1 VDQFAWV
8 KDLTPSSWSFPKY
21 QRKISIWGQHQCT
34 NCSYQIVWWFICG
47 LLHLPAQL
55 STMQHCLQYRKSG
68 TLALLWALHT
78 CATARSMLVNNWK
91 EHPVKRSR
99 NIIAWVVEKYLNLWF
114 DHENGLP
121 DLSGQISEN
130 FIQKYSKKKTLGGN
144 AFGCGAPKDQN
155 IFLVMGYVD
164 RPISNTWE
172 LWKQHMNIW
181 QSI

>member
-1 VDQFAWV
+1 
-8 KDLTPSSWSFPKY
+8 
-21 QRKISIWGQHQCT
+21 
-34 NCSYQIVWWFICG
+34 
-47 LLHLPAQL
+47 
-55 STMQHCLQYRKSG
+55 
-68 TLALLWALHT
+68 
-78 CATARSMLVNNWK
+78 MLVNNWK

-164 RPISNTWE
+164 RPISITWE